1 MTRGACGERPA
12 RWRDGRCRT
21 GQLGV
26 VVVSV
31 VPLEVPPVPDEPEVE
46 VPPEPLALPVV
57 AVEPPCAPPPT
68 EPPAATCCWTT
79 WASCGVAVLAVQLA
93 LPPVDKDSALTDTP
107 HTLTAPPAGT
117 GQGACGGCLVGSHR
131 SIKGR
136 GSYDCRRTGGKV
148 GLGSNDIALDCV
160 RGGIMKWIW
169 RTLAAPALVW
179 LSLSA
184 ASAQPAPSLLAQ
196 QTILTAEGARRA
208 LAAAEKEATAKGLKL
223 SIAVVD
229 ASGQLMAFQRMDD
242 ARLITVDVS
251 IGKARTAAYLRSPSK
266 VLEDMVNGGRASLVA
281 IEGITPVQGAVPI
294 IANGAVVGAI
304 GTSGATPVE
313 DEAVAKAGAA
323 ALSKTPQ

>member
-1 MTRGACGERPA
+1 
-12 RWRDGRCRT
+12 
-21 GQLGV
+21 
-26 VVVSV
+26 
-31 VPLEVPPVPDEPEVE
+31 
-46 VPPEPLALPVV
+46 
-57 AVEPPCAPPPT
+57 
-68 EPPAATCCWTT
+68 
-79 WASCGVAVLAVQLA
+79 
-93 LPPVDKDSALTDTP
+93 
-107 HTLTAPPAGT
+107 
-117 GQGACGGCLVGSHR
+117 
-131 SIKGR
+131 
-136 GSYDCRRTGGKV
+136 
-148 GLGSNDIALDCV
+148 
-160 RGGIMKWIW
+160 MKWIW

-184 ASAQPAPSLLAQ
+184 ASAQPAPPLLAQ

-242 ARLITVDVS
+242 ARLITIDVS

-281 IEGITPVQGAVPI
+281 IEGIMPLQGAVPI
-294 IANGAVVGAI
+294 IADGLVVGAI
-304 GTSGATPVE
+304 GTSGGPPAE